1 MTLVIACE
9 TIKEE
14 VLYAADKVKCQFPIL
29 WMPSSLHKFPNKL
42 QRQLQEQI
50 NSSECENAENIL
62 LLFGYCG
69 NAVLGLSSKDA
80 CLIIPRMD
88 DCVSV
93 LLGGNERRNDL
104 SKEGCAYYLTKG
116 WMNSDSGIATEYKR
130 CLMKHGYEKSNMV
143 FNVMLKGYKS
153 LDVINTG
160 VDKLCDVVAAVQ
172 EFAGILELDCKVVDG
187 TLDVLYKA
195 LSGRWDED
203 DFVILEPGEK
213 VKFEHFGYNIPQPKM
228 QDVISI

>member
-14 VLYAADKVKCQFPIL
+14 VLYAADQVKYQSPIS
-29 WMPSSLHKFPNKL
+29 WMSSSLHKFPNRL
-42 QRQLQEQI
+42 PHQLQEQI
-50 NSSECENAENIL
+50 NSWAGEHAENIL

-69 NAVLGLSSKDA
+69 NAVLGLSSPNA
-80 CLIIPRMD
+80 RLIIPKMD

-116 WMNSDSGIATEYKR
+116 WLHSDSGIATEYNR
-130 CLMKHGYEKSNMV
+130 CLMKYGYEKSNLV
-143 FNVMLKGYKS
+143 FQVMLKGYKS

-160 VDKLCDVVAAVQ
+160 VGKLSDLVGVAQ
-172 EFAGILELDCKVVDG
+172 EFADRLELGCKVVDG

-195 LSGRWDED
+195 LRGQWDED

-213 VKFEHFGYNIPQPKM
+213 VKFEHFGYHIPQPKM
-228 QDVISI
+228 RDVISI

>member
-14 VLYAADKVKCQFPIL
+14 ALYVADKVKCQFPFL

-42 QRQLQEQI
+42 QHQLQEQI
-50 NSSECENAENIL
+50 DKCGNAENIL

-69 NAVLGLSSKDA
+69 NAVLGLSSNDA
-80 CLIIPRMD
+80 RLIIPKMD

-116 WMNSDSGIATEYKR
+116 WMNSDSGIAIEYNR
-130 CLMKHGYEKSNMV
+130 CLMKYGYEKSNMV
-143 FNVMLKGYKS
+143 FKVMLKGYKS

-160 VDKLCDVVAAVQ
+160 VDQLFDVVAAVQ
-172 EFAGILELDCKVVDG
+172 GFADLFELDCNVVDG

-195 LSGRWDED
+195 LSGQWDED
-203 DFVILEPGEK
+203 FVIVEPGDK
-213 VKFEHFGYNIPQPKM
+213 VKFEHFGYNISQPKM